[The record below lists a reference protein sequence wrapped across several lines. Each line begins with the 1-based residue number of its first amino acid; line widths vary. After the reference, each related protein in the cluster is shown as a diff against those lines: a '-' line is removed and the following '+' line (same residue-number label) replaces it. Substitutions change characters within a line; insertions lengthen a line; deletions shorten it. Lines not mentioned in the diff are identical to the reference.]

1 MNDGARHDDTAIRR
15 YIQGRMA
22 KDETAGFEQRAVRD
36 KVTQARLDALRNQS
50 LRLRELFTFPAY
62 DLSRVQV
69 NVRRRNPHKAL
80 GIPPAAAL
88 ILQAV
93 GLCAMFVLFHAMG
106 AYIAP
111 PDVRLEQPEGR
122 ILLDS
127 RPLSSRLPRIVM
139 NQQVQTARGAQVA
152 LVFDASNRVTLAGDT
167 SVIVREPREAVRQV
181 LEVGKGEIWAR
192 YTAAGQRFAVVF
204 DRGSREI
211 SGMTTEFDLVCG
223 ERALALLPENFTA
236 AQGTP
241 TAVLRVFRGSVLLR
255 SGERSEKVVRGQW
268 AVCDSQGGIQL
279 GPQQGENFQLLRI
292 DSRERFKDQLHWL
305 NVDEFPLRAEHNVL
319 ELERQLREL
328 ARALLEY
335 REKYVLRRSATE
347 IAQFE
352 EQIKS
357 DLEAAKE
364 RVRQGKPRPE
374 SELPAMG
381 PLRMTD
387 ERLVAGEAYI
397 LGAIAAW
404 RQRGDDWATLG
415 QAASSLLARV
425 QSLNDQMAKVDEL
438 RTQALLRLQEMEVL
452 KQSIELQDA
461 GIAELRQLPLYD
473 PDGAKRA
480 ALDVEIAQW
489 RDIAKKA
496 TEAKNRVE
504 LIRLR
509 LSKADDAIDK
519 LRRERVPLQQRL
531 DKAKE
536 SMDDLKGKIAANPY
550 TPEKLADLRAAQRK
564 AEEADAKADL
574 ALASARESAASA
586 KAARELREKEQAEG
600 GRKLGEAQTARATAN
615 DKLLDAVVKRDAA
628 RKELDDAKA
637 EVTRLEEELAKLPEG
652 EREGSEIK
660 QQLDAALKARDEKQS
675 ACDAAVGAAET
686 ARKDLEKADAAVK
699 NAEDAVKAAD
709 DALKAALGSE
719 ETAKAELARYEEAA
733 KSREAELNAANEAL
747 AAMETAKANWEQ
759 LHKDYGA
766 ATVEY
771 DKALWDVEDNDLAQ
785 KKLND
790 DAQPDRDDLAAQL
803 AVIEDAARAN
813 AEIDKLKVER
823 DRSQAID
830 DDIKRRL
837 AARDSL
843 KKDYDALAASER
855 VKELPKLD
863 AEFTALSVEH
873 GALDYTRARGLEEER
888 QLTLK
893 QKQAIALYNEAAANS
908 GKQASALLEGFCA
921 PYRGFEVGGN
931 EALGAANR
939 AAILSA
945 LWRLYYSAEGAEG
958 DAAGA
963 SCYYVIARS
972 GAPSEALRALD
983 ERWRAALSAIL
994 GKARYEQAAKLK
1006 VHDLAPLVR

>member
-1 MNDGARHDDTAIRR
+1 MNEAARHDDTAIRR
-15 YIQGRMA
+15 YLQGRMA
-22 KDETAGFEQRAVRD
+22 KDETAGFEQRIVRD
-36 KVTQARLDALRNQS
+36 KAAQARLDALRNQS
-50 LRLRELFTFPAY
+50 LRLRELFTFTPF
-62 DLSRVQV
+62 DLSRLQV

-88 ILQAV
+88 ILQVV
-93 GLCAMFVLFHAMG
+93 GLCAMLLLFHAMG

-111 PDVRLEQPEGR
+111 PDVRLERPEGR

-152 LVFDASNRVTLAGDT
+152 LVFDEGNRVALAGDT
-167 SVIVREPREAVRQV
+167 SVIVREPRETVRQV

-211 SGMTTEFDLVCG
+211 SGTTTEFDLVCG
-223 ERALALLPENFTA
+223 ERALVLLPENFAA
-236 AQGTP
+236 AQSTP

-268 AVCDSQGGIQL
+268 AVCDAQGGIHV
-279 GPQQGENFQLLRI
+279 GPEQGENYQLLRI

-335 REKYVLRRSATE
+335 REKFVLRRSAAE

-352 EQIKS
+352 EQIRS
-357 DLEAAKE
+357 DINAAKE
-364 RVRQGKPRPE
+364 RLRQGKPRPE

-425 QSLNDQMAKVDEL
+425 QSLNDQMSKVDEL

-452 KQSIELQDA
+452 KQSIELQDS
-461 GIAELRQLPLYD
+461 GIADLKKLPHYD
-473 PDGAKRA
+473 PDGTRRA
-480 ALDVEIAQW
+480 ALDTEIARW
-489 RDIAKKA
+489 RELARKAADAKA
-496 TEAKNRVE
+496 RVE

-509 LSKADDAIDK
+509 LSKIDDALDK
-519 LRRERVPLQQRL
+519 LRRERVPLQARL
-531 DKAKE
+531 DKAKA
-536 SMDDLKGKIAANPY
+536 SMDDLKAKIAANPY
-550 TPEKLADLRAAQRK
+550 TPEKLADLKEAKRK

-574 ALASARESAASA
+574 ALASARETAASA
-586 KAARELREKEQAEG
+586 KDEREKREKELADALKTAAQA
-600 GRKLGEAQTARATAN
+600 KDAQGAAN
-615 DKLLDAVVKRDAA
+615 DRLLEAVVKRDAA

-637 EVTRLEEELAKLPEG
+637 EVARLEEELAKLPEG
-652 EREGSEIK
+652 EREGSELK
-660 QQLDAALKARDEKQS
+660 QQLNAAIKTRDEKQS
-675 ACDAAVGAAET
+675 VCDGAVAEAES
-686 ARKDLEKADAAVK
+686 ARKDLDKAEVASKAARDKATALAVAVK
-699 NAEDAVKAAD
+699 EASTKEEAAKGD
-709 DALKAALGSE
+709 LEKCEQQAKESENALKAAID
-719 ETAKAELARYEEAA
+719 
-733 KSREAELNAANEAL
+733 AL

-759 LHKDYGA
+759 LQKDYGA
-766 ATVEY
+766 AVVEY
-771 DKALWDVEDNDLAQ
+771 EKALWELEDNDLAQ

-790 DAQPDRDDLAAQL
+790 DAQPDRDELAAQL
-803 AVIEDAARAN
+803 AVIEDANKAN

-830 DDIKRRL
+830 DDIKRRQG
-837 AARDSL
+837 ARDSL
-843 KKDYDALAASER
+843 QKDYDALANSER

-863 AEFTALSVEH
+863 AEFTALSIEH

-888 QLTLK
+888 QLGLK
-893 QKQAIALYNEAAANS
+893 QKQALALYGEAAANS
-908 GKQASALLEGFCA
+908 ATRAVALLEGFCA
-921 PYRGFEVGGN
+921 PYRGFELGDT
-931 EALGAANR
+931 EAAAAQNR
-939 AAILSA
+939 IAILNA
-945 LWRLYYSAEGAEG
+945 LWRLYYSADGAEG
-958 DAAGA
+958 DAGGA
-963 SCYYVIARS
+963 SCYYVVARA
-972 GAPSEALRALD
+972 GAQTEALRALD
-983 ERWRAALSAIL
+983 ERWRAALSAII

-1006 VHDLAPLVR
+1006 VQDLAPLAR